1 MVEIGDK
8 YITHKSGVEGIVLE
22 IVPNKTGS
30 FRLRLVTTQ
39 LETRWTTYV
48 PELEKVSSAP

>member
-30 FRLRLVTTQ
+30 FRIRLVTTA
-39 LETRWTTYV
+39 LETRWTTYI
-48 PELEKVSSAP
+48 PEKVSTP